1 MRKIFILGFALLAFA
16 AFVSLPNAAYAC
28 GGDKAN
34 TTKSASVDK
43 TNAQTVSA
51 KGSSCDA
58 SAKAACTGKANTTS
72 ASADRMNKSEA
83 KFATAQFSVKGMT
96 CGGCE
101 HSVTT
106 ALNKV
111 DGVVKV
117 EEVSHVSGKAV
128 VDYDPAK
135 CNAETLA
142 KAISDKGFS
151 AEVVP
156 AVATSGEAGAKV
168 CTATGKTCT
177 PAEAAACKAAC
188 TASKEAKQANAEK
201 TKATGTY

>member
-1 MRKIFILGFALLAFA
+1 MRKIFTLGFALLAFA
-16 AFVSLPNAAYAC
+16 AFISLPNPAYAC

-43 TNAQTVSA
+43 ANAKLVSA

-58 SAKAACTGKANTTS
+58 SAKAACTGKASAQS
-72 ASADRMNKSEA
+72 ASADKMTKSEA

-101 HSVTT
+101 HSVTA

-135 CNAETLA
+135 CNAESLA
-142 KAISDKGFS
+142 KVISDKGF
-151 AEVVP
+151 AAQVVP

-168 CTATGKTCT
+168 CPVNGKTCT
-177 PAEAAACKAAC
+177 AAEAAACKAAC
-188 TASKEAKQANAEK
+188 TASKEAKEAKVEK